1 MTGKLYHRIKKDN
14 GKWSWVACTREFNI
28 CKICLMM
35 EMEMEMMEMEMEM
48 MEMERANADVKV
60 KKNE

>member
-35 EMEMEMMEMEMEM
+35 EMEMEMMEME
-48 MEMERANADVKV
+48 RANADVKV

>member
-1 MTGKLYHRIKKDN
+1 MQGWGRMTGKLYHRIKKDN

-35 EMEMEMMEMEMEM
+35 EMEMEMMEME
-48 MEMERANADVKV
+48 RANADVKV